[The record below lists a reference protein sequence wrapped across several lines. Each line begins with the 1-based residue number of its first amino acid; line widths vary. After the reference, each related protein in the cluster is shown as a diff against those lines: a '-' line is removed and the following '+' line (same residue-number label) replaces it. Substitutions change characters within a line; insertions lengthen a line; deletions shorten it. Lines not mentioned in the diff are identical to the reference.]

1 MDQLSQALNLAPQPM
16 PSTYSRLHRR
26 TLKNIPRKNRLYL
39 YGVYTLPGFRGTV
52 RDGSEACQGQKPTL
66 WPRTRRYAGKP
77 NSYRQP
83 PAFCPFRPQNR
94 VYCPKNIFYC
104 PKRTKSDK
112 TKPKIN
118 TRREWLHSDYMMTS
132 LANKKLCV
140 GGLTGVDVTC
150 GQCRRSV
157 STRPR
162 RPSLYPGLR
171 NNLMRLPSDVLQIVL
186 KWRDKGV

>member
-16 PSTYSRLHRR
+16 QSACSRLHRR
-26 TLKNIPRKNRLYL
+26 ILKSIPRKIRLYL
-39 YGVYTLPGFRGTV
+39 YGVDTLAEFSGATMG
-52 RDGSEACQGQKPTL
+52 GSEACQGRKPTL
-66 WPRTRRYAGKP
+66 WRRKRRCAGKP

-83 PAFCPFRPQNR
+83 PAFSPFQPQNR

-112 TKPKIN
+112 KQTENKYSPGVASFRIHDNFASKQK
-118 TRREWLHSDYMMTS
+118 TLCRRLSRCRRD
-132 LANKKLCV
+132 
-140 GGLTGVDVTC
+140 
-150 GQCRRSV
+150 RRSV
-157 STRPR
+157 STRPT

-171 NNLMRLPSDVLQIVL
+171 NNLMRLPCAVLRTVL